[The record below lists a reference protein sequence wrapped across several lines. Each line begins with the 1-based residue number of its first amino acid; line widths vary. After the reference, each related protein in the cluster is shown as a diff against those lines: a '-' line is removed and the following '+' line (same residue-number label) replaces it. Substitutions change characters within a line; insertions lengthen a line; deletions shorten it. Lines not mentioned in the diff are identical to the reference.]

1 MTSPG
6 ATADSSKR
14 TKTNGADESVM
25 ASSFVS
31 NYLASLNDSSVRNAL
46 MEIVTQGV
54 AALQCEITEL
64 KAVNEAQSGEIESL
78 KSDLAVVQH
87 ELSEMTLSYN
97 HACQEI
103 ADLQQYTRRNALRIS
118 NPAWPETP
126 DENTDNLVLQ
136 LASQLNVNLQPWEI
150 SRSHRVGKPYPGK
163 IRPVLVKFIGYRSRE
178 RLFKARKL
186 LKNHQTL
193 KKVYINED
201 LTKTTNELAY
211 KARQLK
217 RSGAIAETFTS
228 DCKVFVKKFAGSNI
242 VLVKNEVEL
251 IDIASLSTFS
261 QTLNRPM
268 PGTVPPQAA
277 GNLPA
282 PAGVA
287 PGMPVVS
294 EPVIGATDSDPAAR
308 SASDLTAVSTSGQG
322 NANDSAAE
330 SMEESAMESENS
342 DTHVE
347 AATLGNTNTD
357 ETDPKLS

>member
-1 MTSPG
+1 M
-6 ATADSSKR
+6 
-14 TKTNGADESVM
+14 
-25 ASSFVS
+25 
-31 NYLASLNDSSVRNAL
+31 
-46 MEIVTQGV
+46 
-54 AALQCEITEL
+54 
-64 KAVNEAQSGEIESL
+64 
-78 KSDLAVVQH
+78 
-87 ELSEMTLSYN
+87 
-97 HACQEI
+97 
-103 ADLQQYTRRNALRIS
+103 
-118 NPAWPETP
+118 
-126 DENTDNLVLQ
+126 
-136 LASQLNVNLQPWEI
+136 
-150 SRSHRVGKPYPGK
+150 
-163 IRPVLVKFIGYRSRE
+163 VKFIGYRSRE

-186 LKNHQTL
+186 LKNHLTL